1 MPASDAASS
10 HHTSP
15 RSRPLTVAQS
25 GPTGSELQKSASAR
39 KTFSGSQDEGRD
51 CCCAATNRSPH
62 PEEHAR
68 ERACVSKDGH
78 THR

>member
-39 KTFSGSQDEGRD
+39 KTFSGSQDEGSKSF
-51 CCCAATNRSPH
+51 APPH
-62 PEEHAR
+62 VTALKPPSTTTITP
-68 ERACVSKDGH
+68 V
-78 THR
+78 TPLLL